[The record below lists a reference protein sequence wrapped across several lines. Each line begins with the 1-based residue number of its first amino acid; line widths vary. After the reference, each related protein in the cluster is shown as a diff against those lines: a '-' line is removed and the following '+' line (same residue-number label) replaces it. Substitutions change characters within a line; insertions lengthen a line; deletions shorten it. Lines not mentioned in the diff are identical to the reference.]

1 MWVLVTHKMEAY
13 IFREGHL
20 KTCSVEYDINQ
31 KDSFVHLT
39 NYSVQ
44 KYCENFSKFEIG
56 NEVSFDQFQNFLNTK
71 YPEIKFE
78 VRKDLINK
86 MNEIIKMSMKSVAD
100 KINEN
105 QRKNCFEIFGY
116 DFILDSNF
124 NLYLIEINT
133 NPGLEESS
141 PLIAKLVPRMIDDAL
156 RLTIDD
162 VQNTE
167 YTWET
172 NESDFKKKPCKDR
185 KYYSPYSVDG
195 YSDNDNVF
203 QLVCNLN
210 EKPERK
216 NKYC

>member
-1 MWVLVTHKMEAY
+1 
-13 IFREGHL
+13 
-20 KTCSVEYDINQ
+20 
-31 KDSFVHLT
+31 
-39 NYSVQ
+39 
-44 KYCENFSKFEIG
+44 
-56 NEVSFDQFQNFLNTK
+56 
-71 YPEIKFE
+71 
-78 VRKDLINK
+78 
-86 MNEIIKMSMKSVAD
+86 MKSVAD

-172 NESDFKKKPCKDR
+172 NESDFKKPCKDR